1 MHLEVKSPITPPDA
15 SFVTILPPGSSQ
27 EISYVS
33 TRQMGVALAYVNSFQ
48 KCYSEI
54 QEGSLYST
62 KRFAIFDT
70 KLLDEIAIWVQS
82 TTLRSIVVVSMTV
95 VPILTFNVN

>member
-33 TRQMGVALAYVNSFQ
+33 TTQMGVALAYVNSFQ
-48 KCYSEI
+48 KCYSVV

-62 KRFAIFDT
+62 KRFAIFVT